1 MSVWWGVLKGEGVG
15 VSRVGF
21 TWGVGNF
28 GLFGDGGFR
37 IISSVFIKMSQLLLL
52 HFQILSF
59 KT

>member
-1 MSVWWGVLKGEGVG
+1 MLGLAGSDLLGGGG
-15 VSRVGF
+15 
-21 TWGVGNF
+21 GNF

-37 IISSVFIKMSQLLLL
+37 INSSVFIKMSQLLLL